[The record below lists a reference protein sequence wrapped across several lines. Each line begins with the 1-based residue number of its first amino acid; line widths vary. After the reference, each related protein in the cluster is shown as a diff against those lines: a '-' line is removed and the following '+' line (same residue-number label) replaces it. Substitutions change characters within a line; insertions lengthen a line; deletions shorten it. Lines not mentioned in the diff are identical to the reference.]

1 MILTK
6 KKKVIKRPF
15 REEKKDLL
23 RINEDITAQKVRI
36 VGEGIESKICSIE
49 EALEIADS
57 VGLDLVE
64 ILPNNDPPVCKIIDY
79 SKYKYSQKRHQ
90 EKIKANT
97 KQKVIKEIKLGPN
110 MGDHDFDFKLRH
122 AKTFLQEKSSL
133 RIYIFFT
140 GRMMKFKE
148 NGEMLLARFVE
159 ALKDVGTQEF
169 EPKMEGKKLFT
180 VVNPL

>member
-6 KKKVIKRPF
+6 KKKIIKKSV

-23 RINEDITAQKVRI
+23 RINSDITATKVRI

-64 ILPNNDPPVCKIIDY
+64 ILPNNDPPVCKVIDY

-90 EKIKANT
+90 EKIKTNT
-97 KQKVIKEIKLGPN
+97 KQKVVKEIKLGPN
-110 MGDHDFDFKLRH
+110 MGDHDFEFKLRH
-122 AKTFLQEKSSL
+122 ARNFLEEKNSL

-148 NGEMLLARFVE
+148 NGEMLIARFVE
-159 ALKDVGTQEF
+159 ALNDIGTQEF

-180 VVNPL
+180 VINPN